1 MTMRND
7 HADVA
12 EMVASLADKRR
23 GLPGKRL
30 AGGALPGIGF
40 AGPMGA
46 GKDTTAA
53 AIADVLRHP
62 SMAHVAG
69 GRAARRVAF
78 ADVLKREAYRQALAV
93 KSILTLRSGVES
105 ALDVE
110 RAIVEDEALCA
121 AFMPAG
127 APIPGGLVGV
137 YCQIVAEAEREGD
150 TDAWDEETFIAVKTP
165 AKRVAYQLLGQ
176 AVRSVDSGYW
186 VRAAVES
193 VDWGREFPIFT
204 DVRMPNEVAALYDAG
219 APVVCLRVSP
229 QVQRERLMGRDGSLP
244 SGEALR
250 HETETALD
258 EAVQCGAVPVV
269 GASQGSAHQVALR
282 VLKAV
287 GAL

>member
-1 MTMRND
+1 MRS
-7 HADVA
+7 AAA
-12 EMVASLADKRR
+12 ELSMVTLVHKRDA
-23 GLPGKRL
+23 LTGKRL
-30 AGGALPGIGF
+30 AGGALPGIGL
-40 AGPMGA
+40 AGSMGS

-53 AIADVLRHP
+53 ALADLLRHP
-62 SMAHVAG
+62 SVAHVAG

-110 RAIVEDEALCA
+110 RDIVEDEALCA

-127 APIPGGLVGV
+127 APLPGGLVGL
-137 YCQIVAEAEREGD
+137 YCQIVADAEREGD
-150 TDAWDEETFIAVKTP
+150 TGAWDEETFIAVKTP

-176 AVRSVDSGYW
+176 TVRSVDSGYW
-186 VRAAVES
+186 VRAAVNG
-193 VDWGREFPIFT
+193 VDWEREFPIFT
-204 DVRMPNEVAALYDAG
+204 DVRMPNEVEALCDAG
-219 APVVCLRVSP
+219 VPVVCLRVSP
-229 QVQRERLMGRDGSLP
+229 QVQRERLMGRDGALP
-244 SGEALR
+244 SEEALH

-269 GASQGSAHQVALR
+269 DASQGNAHRVALSA
-282 VLKAV
+282 LKTA

>member
-1 MTMRND
+1 MRS
-7 HADVA
+7 AAA
-12 EMVASLADKRR
+12 ELSMVTLVHKRDA
-23 GLPGKRL
+23 LTGKRL

-40 AGPMGA
+40 AGPMGS

-53 AIADVLRHP
+53 ALADLLRHP
-62 SMAHVAG
+62 SVAHVAG

-110 RAIVEDEALCA
+110 RAIVEDAALCES
-121 AFMPAG
+121 FMPAG
-127 APIPGGLVGV
+127 APLPGGLVGV
-137 YCQIVAEAEREGD
+137 YCQIVADAEREGD

-176 AVRSVDSGYW
+176 TVRSVDPGYW
-186 VRAAVES
+186 VRAAVNG
-193 VDWGREFPIFT
+193 VDWEREFPIFT
-204 DVRMPNEVAALYDAG
+204 DVRMSNEVEALYDAG

-229 QVQRERLMGRDGSLP
+229 EVQRERLMGRDGALP
-244 SGEALR
+244 SEEALH

-269 GASQGSAHQVALR
+269 DASQGSAHQAALHALKTVA
-282 VLKAV
+282 
-287 GAL
+287 AL

>member
-1 MTMRND
+1 MRNGLTGMSEV
-7 HADVA
+7 VA
-12 EMVASLADKRR
+12 RLADKRR
-23 GLPGKRL
+23 DLPGKRL
-30 AGGALPGIGF
+30 AGGALPGIGL
-40 AGPMGA
+40 AGSMGS
-46 GKDTTAA
+46 GKDTTGE

-62 SMAHVAG
+62 SVAHVAG

-110 RAIVEDEALCA
+110 RAIVEDEVLCA

-127 APIPGGLVGV
+127 APLPGGLVGL
-137 YCQIVAEAEREGD
+137 YCQIVADAEREGD
-150 TDAWDEETFIAVKTP
+150 TGAWDEDVFISVKTP

-176 AVRSVDSGYW
+176 TVRSVDSGYW

-193 VDWGREFPIFT
+193 VDWEREFPIFT
-204 DVRMPNEVAALYDAG
+204 DVRMPNEVEALYDAG
-219 APVVCLRVSP
+219 VPVVCLRVSP
-229 QVQRERLMGRDGSLP
+229 QVQRERLMGRDGALP
-244 SGEALR
+244 SEEALH

-269 GASQGSAHQVALR
+269 DASQGSAHRVALR
-282 VLKAV
+282 VLEAAI
-287 GAL
+287 AL

>member
-1 MTMRND
+1 MRS
-7 HADVA
+7 AAA
-12 EMVASLADKRR
+12 ELSMVTLVHKRDALA
-23 GLPGKRL
+23 GKRL
-30 AGGALPGIGF
+30 VGGALPGMGF

-46 GKDTTAA
+46 GKDTTGE
-53 AIADVLRHP
+53 AIADLLRHP
-62 SMAHVAG
+62 SVAHVAG

-110 RAIVEDEALCA
+110 RAIVEDAALCES
-121 AFMPAG
+121 FMPAG
-127 APIPGGLVGV
+127 APLPGGLVGL
-137 YCQIVAEAEREGD
+137 YCQIVADAEREGD
-150 TDAWDEETFIAVKTP
+150 TGAWDEETFIAAKTP

-193 VDWGREFPIFT
+193 VDWEREFPIFT
-204 DVRMPNEVAALYDAG
+204 DVRMPNEVEALYDAG
-219 APVVCLRVSP
+219 APVVCLRVSH
-229 QVQRERLMGRDGSLP
+229 QVQRERLMGRDGALP
-244 SGEALR
+244 SEEALH

-269 GASQGSAHQVALR
+269 DASQGSAHQAALHA
-282 VLKAV
+282 LKTA

>member
-1 MTMRND
+1 MGNA
-7 HADVA
+7 AD
-12 EMVASLADKRR
+12 ELSMVSLVHKRDA
-23 GLPGKRL
+23 LAGKRL
-30 AGGALPGIGF
+30 AGGALPGIGL
-40 AGPMGA
+40 AGPMGS
-46 GKDTTAA
+46 GKDTTATA
-53 AIADVLRHP
+53 LADLLRHP

-69 GRAARRVAF
+69 GRASRRVAF

-93 KSILTLRSGVES
+93 KSILTLRSGVET

-110 RAIVEDEALCA
+110 RAIVDDEALCA

-127 APIPGGLVGV
+127 APLPGGLVGL
-137 YCQIVAEAEREGD
+137 YCQIVADAQREGD

-176 AVRSVDSGYW
+176 AVRGVDSGYW

-193 VDWGREFPIFT
+193 VDWGREFPVFT

-219 APVVCLRVSP
+219 VPVVCLRVSP
-229 QVQRERLMGRDGSLP
+229 QVQRERLMGRDGALP
-244 SGEALR
+244 SVEALH

-258 EAVQCGAVPVV
+258 VAAQCGAVPAVD
-269 GASQGSAHQVALR
+269 ASQGSAAQVALR
-282 VLKAV
+282 VLKEA